1 MPTYQSPNA
10 FTETPKLL
18 LLLLLLLLL
27 THLDIACLL
36 PVLKSVGT
44 QLFSPL
50 TNEVRSFSI
59 LERGFILHLINIF
72 VDFRAFP

>member
-27 THLDIACLL
+27 THLNIVYCLFL
-36 PVLKSVGT
+36 SRPQGTFPAGLHSQSTKTVLAGDQAPSG
-44 QLFSPL
+44 S
-50 TNEVRSFSI
+50 
-59 LERGFILHLINIF
+59 
-72 VDFRAFP
+72 

>member
-27 THLDIACLL
+27 THLNIVYCLFL
-36 PVLKSVGT
+36 SQWYKLVPRALFQPVCTPKA
-44 QLFSPL
+44 QKQY
-50 TNEVRSFSI
+50 
-59 LERGFILHLINIF
+59 
-72 VDFRAFP
+72 